1 MTDKQK
7 QRMKQAIESENYS
20 ELPTEFMDFIL
31 NESSVAHGNRDKPAW
46 HYSLLDAV
54 NGMSYEAA
62 LAEPCGGCEE
72 LVEALEFYASE
83 IYHYYAPCNQDPEVL
98 QDNGELAKEALSRYK
113 KSHGERQAGDE

>member
-7 QRMKQAIESENYS
+7 QRMEELAENHAVENRGYAFYNTY
-20 ELPTEFMDFIL
+20 TEKY
-31 NESSVAHGNRDKPAW
+31 VAEHMKPIFKA
-46 HYSLLDAV
+46 
-54 NGMSYEAA
+54 GYEAA

-113 KSHGERQAGDE
+113 KSHSERQAGDE